1 MSFYQINSAQLR
13 GKKDELSALC
23 QRFIQE
29 KENLCAVEL
38 SLGSM
43 WEGAANEQFHAAFM
57 KNAGQMDSFAQ
68 LVNRYIGVIGRIAD
82 RYDTAEQK
90 NLGRAM

>member
-13 GKKDELSALC
+13 CKKEELVSLC
-23 QRFIQE
+23 QRFIHE

-43 WEGAANEQFHAAFM
+43 WEGAANEQFHSAFM
-57 KNAGQMDSFAQ
+57 KNAGQMDAFAQ
-68 LVNRYIGVIGRIAD
+68 LVNRYAGVIERIAD
-82 RYDTAEQK
+82 RYDIAEQK
-90 NLGRAM
+90 NLGRAL